1 MGQFKDY
8 EDLDEHPFRG
18 LRKLSMPFKAR
29 IKNTEYIRKFFDGTP
44 NFSQVEDVTI
54 GKVYEIHAVNGYGD
68 VSDFIFTDDLGN
80 ENRLGSFFF
89 EDAESEDK

>member
-1 MGQFKDY
+1 MKKTRNHSCYLFQ
-8 EDLDEHPFRG
+8 L
-18 LRKLSMPFKAR
+18 
-29 IKNTEYIRKFFDGTP
+29 TVGTV
-44 NFSQVEDVTI
+44 SYTHLVTI

>member
-8 EDLDEHPFRG
+8 EDLDEHPFTG

-54 GKVYEIHAVNGYGD
+54 GKVYEIHAVNGYGMFQTLFSRMTWEMKID
-68 VSDFIFTDDLGN
+68 WEVSFL
-80 ENRLGSFFF
+80 
-89 EDAESEDK
+89 KM

>member
-1 MGQFKDY
+1 M
-8 EDLDEHPFRG
+8 
-18 LRKLSMPFKAR
+18 
-29 IKNTEYIRKFFDGTP
+29 
-44 NFSQVEDVTI
+44 TI

>member
-8 EDLDEHPFRG
+8 MDLDEHPFTG
-18 LRKLSMPFKAR
+18 L
-29 IKNTEYIRKFFDGTP
+29 RKFFDGTP

>member
-8 EDLDEHPFRG
+8 MDLDEHPFTG

-54 GKVYEIHAVNGYGD
+54 GKVYEIHGKRRKGQRWVC
-68 VSDFIFTDDLGN
+68 
-80 ENRLGSFFF
+80 
-89 EDAESEDK
+89 SECEHHKPQGIKPV

>member
-1 MGQFKDY
+1 MGQFEYY
-8 EDLDEHPFRG
+8 EDLDAHPFTG
-18 LRKLSMPFKAR
+18 LEKLSMPFKAR

-44 NFSQVEDVTI
+44 NFSQVEDVTV
-54 GKVYEIHAVNGYGD
+54 GKVYEIYAVEGYRD